1 MGKAGKRK
9 DMVGDRSS
17 EGVLCEKVACEKVY
31 TTYLKENV
39 WVL

>member
-9 DMVGDRSS
+9 DMMGDRSS

-31 TTYLKENV
+31 TTYF
-39 WVL
+39 